1 MGKDR
6 GHTHSGEDPSEVPK
20 MWCELSLFLKRNLL
34 QLEFS
39 EVQEIVLKRRKKF
52 VLFYAFPASVTLH
65 FTMLC
70 IIAIGFI
77 SLDKWN

>member
-39 EVQEIVLKRRKKF
+39 EVQEIVLKRRKKEEKEKYGKSALKPSSMPYGIF
-52 VLFYAFPASVTLH
+52 FWLVY
-65 FTMLC
+65 
-70 IIAIGFI
+70 
-77 SLDKWN
+77 